1 MKMRKIMAALLAAL
15 CAAGGTAEAAAAAPT
30 VPTVTASPVEAVNVP
45 FTLTGHAVDSG
56 KNNGR
61 SYFYI
66 VIAEQVREVPGVE
79 VTFTREGFHQIWAIG
94 SNGRTIPISNGA
106 CGKGTYQIPVTKEM
120 VRLEFDLFT
129 EEIPFLGL
137 SVPGGMTVMKTP
149 YAGRSLSILGD
160 SLSEADNW
168 KTAGNDPDAY
178 NMTSQ
183 WWYAA
188 AKEFGMN
195 LLVNNS
201 VGGSGV
207 YEEAAQKKGSGGL
220 QRCMSLHTAAR
231 EPDEIFVLLGAN
243 DILRGRTPQSIA
255 AGYQQMVQDMQKR
268 YPKAEIVLFTY
279 PYFGSVESF
288 QKYKSK
294 VDSLNMAIR
303 TTAKNCGIK
312 LVELAGCPFTAE
324 NIRQYLRSPAD
335 IHFNRA
341 GQALIGPAA
350 VKGLYILAA
359 EAAMQGAR

>member
-1 MKMRKIMAALLAAL
+1 M
-15 CAAGGTAEAAAAAPT
+15 
-30 VPTVTASPVEAVNVP
+30 
-45 FTLTGHAVDSG
+45 
-56 KNNGR
+56 
-61 SYFYI
+61 
-66 VIAEQVREVPGVE
+66 
-79 VTFTREGFHQIWAIG
+79 
-94 SNGRTIPISNGA
+94 
-106 CGKGTYQIPVTKEM
+106 
-120 VRLEFDLFT
+120 
-129 EEIPFLGL
+129 
-137 SVPGGMTVMKTP
+137 
-149 YAGRSLSILGD
+149 
-160 SLSEADNW
+160 
-168 KTAGNDPDAY
+168 
-178 NMTSQ
+178 
-183 WWYAA
+183 
-188 AKEFGMN
+188 
-195 LLVNNS
+195 
-201 VGGSGV
+201 

-255 AGYQQMVQDMQKR
+255 AGYQQMVQAMQKR

-303 TTAKNCGIK
+303 TTAKNCGTK

-335 IHFNRA
+335 IHFNRE